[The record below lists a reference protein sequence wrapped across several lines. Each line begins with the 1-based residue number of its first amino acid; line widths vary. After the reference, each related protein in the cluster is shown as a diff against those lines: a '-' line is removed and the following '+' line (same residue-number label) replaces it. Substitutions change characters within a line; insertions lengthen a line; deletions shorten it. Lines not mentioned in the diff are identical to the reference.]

1 MVDLQRVARG
11 VVIGLL
17 LVVAAWLALGPSAN
31 AAFPKQ
37 DQYAVAN
44 AGGTFA
50 ITGYYAT
57 REQACP
63 NWAVGAGYSAPVP
76 LLRGDGVKVCRSIYT
91 ATGAIDDH
99 GYMTQFGVLPCPAN
113 STTSGSTCTCNAGA
127 TETVT
132 NSPTFGT
139 PVYSCVVPP
148 TCPANST
155 WNGTTCACNSG
166 YSMYSGACTQNC
178 APNVERIGYIGAT
191 QSPATVCIGSCES
204 NIITATNQCAVD
216 GVQKICGVWYQTGN
230 FCSGSTASVT
240 LGAPSLSCKAGT
252 CPGTVN
258 GQTTC
263 LPCTSSNP
271 ATNTSTNITTTTS
284 PTGET
289 TKSTTTTAT
298 DDGSKATSSSS
309 TTTTVT
315 PAGGGTPTTT
325 TATQTSTIA
334 GNDPSRKDE
343 VTKFCEQNPNSPI
356 CKASSW
362 GGSCGGFTC
371 EGDAVQCAIARDQ
384 YQRNCQLFDQT
395 SPQSDLANQII
406 AGNDP
411 GGSANPAALANRAS
425 VSMSGTISQTP
436 FLSGGGL
443 SDQTVSVYKG
453 TSVVLPWSSLN
464 QYLSIMGSIVV
475 AFALIFAVRVVL
487 GKD

>member
-1 MVDLQRVARG
+1 MVDLQCIGCKGLGVSFAARLG
-11 VVIGLL
+11 VVLA
-17 LVVAAWLALGPSAN
+17 LVLFAFGASSTRAATVAATVTWSGPTNAYTSYTASSAAICAAEGSSSAGYHTWLIYPYSLGFQCLLPNNCWSGG
-31 AAFPKQ
+31 
-37 DQYAVAN
+37 
-44 AGGTFA
+44 GGTGCSPGG
-50 ITGYYAT
+50 TGT
-57 REQACP
+57 PDHETHHIHTCG
-63 NWAVGAGYSAPVP
+63 NGYTY
-76 LLRGDGVKVCRSIYT
+76 DGGET
-91 ATGAIDDH
+91 H
-99 GYMTQFGVLPCPAN
+99 
-113 STTSGSTCTCNAGA
+113 TCT
-127 TETVT
+127 TT
-132 NSPTFGT
+132 
-139 PVYSCVVPP
+139 

-155 WNGTTCACNSG
+155 WNGTSCACNAG
-166 YSMYSGACTQNC
+166 YSTYNGACTQNC
-178 APNVERIGYIGAT
+178 AANVERIGYINVN
-191 QSPATVCIGSCES
+191 QSPGTVCIGTCES
-204 NIITATNQCAVD
+204 NIITATNQCAVA

-271 ATNTSTNITTTTS
+271 ATNTSTNIKTTTS
-284 PTGET
+284 ATGET
-289 TKSTTTTAT
+289 TKTSTTTTAT

-309 TTTTVT
+309 TTTTVI

-325 TATQTSTIA
+325 TTTQTSTVS
-334 GNDPSRKDE
+334 GNDPTRKDE

-356 CKASSW
+356 CKGSSW
-362 GGSCGGFTC
+362 GGSCGAFTC

-411 GGSANPAALANRAS
+411 GASANPAALANRAN

-436 FLSGGGL
+436 FLPSGGL

-475 AFALIFAVRVVL
+475 AFALIFAVRVVM